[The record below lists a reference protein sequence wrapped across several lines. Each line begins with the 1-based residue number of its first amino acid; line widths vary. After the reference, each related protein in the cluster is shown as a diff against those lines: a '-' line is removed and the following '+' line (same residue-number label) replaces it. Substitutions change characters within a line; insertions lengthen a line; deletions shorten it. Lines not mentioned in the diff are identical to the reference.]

1 MSLSRLAIPHFIVN
15 FRLSLYNKVSKI
27 LFSGFVQSLLSFP
40 IIALQNSNV
49 IAARYSN
56 DLNTKGGNIV
66 ENSFNDPILF
76 LKFFS
81 SSSSFYFFQ
90 V

>member
-1 MSLSRLAIPHFIVN
+1 MN

-40 IIALQNSNV
+40 IVALQNSNV

-56 DLNTKGGNIV
+56 DLNIKGGNIV
-66 ENSFNDPILF
+66 ENSFNDLILF